1 MGVRNSCPFGR
12 GCATAW
18 RPVGPSERPFT
29 PKTALW
35 YDNGQRRITMSY
47 RFCLGAS
54 GSGKSRELHKWV
66 TKRAGKALDERDF
79 SKSFLIVVPDQY
91 TMQTQKEMVLAA
103 GERGGILNV
112 DVLSFGRLSHRIF
125 EEVGADERGVLDD
138 MGKTLLLRRL
148 VSRCRK
154 DLTILGSG
162 IEKPGM
168 IAEVKSVIS
177 EFMQYGISPEK
188 TENLARS
195 AAAGGQGG
203 LAARLRDLRILY
215 EAFLEERR
223 DRYITGEETLDLL
236 AEAIP
241 ESELIRE
248 STIVFDGFTGF
259 TPVQYRVLL
268 ALMQNAQEVIFSL
281 DYEEDGG
288 MPIRRVMQGEG
299 YEEQD
304 LFCLTRKTVAQICR
318 MAEQNA
324 IAHERD
330 WYMDNAE
337 GGKAPVRFVGN
348 PALAHLEKALFR
360 YPVRPYRSQKKESL
374 PVHLF
379 LSSNPAAEVR
389 QMFLRI
395 HELIEA
401 KGYHYR
407 DFAVVTGNLPDYED
421 EIRIGADRMGIPVY
435 LDTNRAVL
443 QNPLTETIRGGL
455 EIGSGDY
462 SYETVFRYLRS
473 GLTGLAEDEVDR
485 LENYCLRRGIASRK
499 RWETAFDGEF
509 EEMRTKFLAGI
520 GPLKNLGHSTAME
533 RTRALYAFLTGIRA
547 GEQMQTQADRFEKAG
562 EMAASMEYRQIY
574 GAVIHLLDELYELLG
589 DEKISARD
597 FQELVEAGFEEIRL
611 GTLPQQADRILVGD
625 MERTR
630 LSEVKVLFFLGVNDG
645 SIPQGASKGGIISD
659 LDREFLQ
666 ESDALLES
674 GGELAP
680 TPRQQMYIQR
690 LYLYMNMT
698 KPRDLLYVSW
708 VKTAG
713 DGGSLRPSYLIGLLQ
728 QLYPGIRVEL
738 PEELP
743 ALRQLASLSDASGLL
758 AGAMRDYADGL
769 YLQNAEKEREFLTI
783 YGFCAGR
790 SRGEWNASQGA
801 LAPSREDAGRRI
813 RRLREAA
820 FLHYR
825 PIPITKKTA
834 ELLYQ
839 KKVQGSVTRLETA
852 AKCYLWQF
860 LQYGLRLK
868 EREEYTLEPK
878 DTGTILHESV
888 QCFGQLLRRK
898 GLSWATCSG
907 EQGRELAE
915 EALAETA
922 GGYHDQILYATA
934 RSSYQVKRLQRILER
949 TVDTLQYQLQ
959 QGDFEPA
966 FLEQSFGRDGALHY
980 DLPGGGILVLE
991 GRIDRVDLCRDGRKL
1006 LVKIVDY
1013 KSGNRELE
1021 LSMMRAGLQLQ
1032 LMLYME
1038 AQVRFLEEKRA
1049 GTEVIPA
1056 AMLYYRFDDPMLD
1069 AKESAG
1075 ILEEM
1080 ERSGEAAAKDM
1091 ELRCIRGRL
1100 RPKGLV
1106 GSETQIL
1113 GHLDRG
1119 LSQGASSSEVIPV
1132 KLLKKGGFSASS
1144 RVISREEYQALRE
1157 ELREKIC
1164 FLAEDIL
1171 EGRTDASPVRM
1182 HKNLSVC
1189 TYCPYQNVCGFDV
1202 RIPGYEYRDIR

>member
-1 MGVRNSCPFGR
+1 MG
-12 GCATAW
+12 
-18 RPVGPSERPFT
+18 
-29 PKTALW
+29 
-35 YDNGQRRITMSY
+35 Y

-54 GSGKSRELHKWV
+54 GAGKSSELHKWV
-66 TKRAGKALDERDF
+66 TERAAEALDRQDF
-79 SKSFLIVVPDQY
+79 SGNFLIVVPDQY

-154 DLTILGSG
+154 DLTILGTG

-177 EFMQYGISPEK
+177 EFMQYGISPQG
-188 TENLARS
+188 TEELARS

-203 LAARLRDLRILY
+203 LAARLRDLKILY
-215 EAFLEERR
+215 EAFLEERK

-241 ESELIRE
+241 GSELIRE

-268 ALMQNAQEVIFSL
+268 ALMQNAREVIFSL
-281 DYEEDGG
+281 DYGEDGG
-288 MPIRRVMQGEG
+288 TPVREVMQGAAF
-299 YEEQD
+299 EEQD
-304 LFCLTRKTVAQICR
+304 LFYLTRKTVAQICR
-318 MAEQNA
+318 MAGQNG
-324 IAHERD
+324 IAHDKD
-330 WYMDNAE
+330 WYIGE
-337 GGKAPVRFVGN
+337 TKGGKGPVRFAGN
-348 PALAHLEKALFR
+348 PALAHLEKSLFR
-360 YPVRPYRSQKKESL
+360 YPARPYRGKEAGEEL

-379 LSSNPAAEVR
+379 LASNPAAEVR

-395 HELIEA
+395 HELIA
-401 KGYHYR
+401 GKGYHYR
-407 DFAVVTGNLPDYED
+407 DIAVVTGNLPAYED
-421 EIRIGADRMGIPVY
+421 EIRICAERMGVPVY

-443 QNPLTETIRGGL
+443 QNPLTETIRGAL
-455 EIGSGDY
+455 EIGGGDY
-462 SYETVFRYLRS
+462 TYETVFRYLRS

-499 RWETAFDGEF
+499 RWETAFDEEF

-520 GPLKNLGHSTAME
+520 GPLRDLGHSTAME

-547 GEQMQTQADRFEKAG
+547 GEQMQALAERFEAAG
-562 EMAASMEYRQIY
+562 RTPAAMEYRQIY

-589 DEKISARD
+589 DEKISAKD
-597 FQELVEAGFEEIRL
+597 FLELVEAGFEEIRL
-611 GTLPQQADRILVGD
+611 GTLPQQTDRILVGD

-645 SIPQGASKGGIISD
+645 SIPQGASRGGLISD

-666 ESDALLES
+666 ESDALAGS

-728 QLYPGIRVEL
+728 QLYPGIPVEI

-743 ALRQLASLSDASGLL
+743 ASRQLASMADASGLL

-769 YLQNAEKEREFLTI
+769 YLHDREKEREFLTI

-790 SRGEWNASQGA
+790 IREERNASGGGA
-801 LAPSREDAGRRI
+801 VPCREDAARRI

-825 PIPITKKTA
+825 PVPVTKRTA

-852 AKCYLWQF
+852 AQCYLRQF
-860 LQYGLRLK
+860 LQYGLRLR

-878 DTGTILHESV
+878 DSGTILHESV
-888 QCFGQLLRRK
+888 QRFGQLLREK
-898 GLSWATCSG
+898 GLPWASYSR
-907 EQGRELAE
+907 EQGAELVKS
-915 EALAETA
+915 ALAETA

-934 RSSYQVKRLQRILER
+934 RSTYQVRRLQRILER

-966 FLEQSFGRDGALHY
+966 YLEQSFGRDEALRY
-980 DLPGGGILVLE
+980 DLPGGGTLVLE
-991 GRIDRVDLCRDGRKL
+991 GRIDRVDLCREGQRL
-1006 LVKIVDY
+1006 FVKIVDY
-1013 KSGNRELE
+1013 KSGNRDLDPV
-1021 LSMMRAGLQLQ
+1021 MMRAGLQLQ

-1038 AQVRFLEEKRA
+1038 AQVRFLEGKRSDA
-1049 GTEVIPA
+1049 EVIPA

-1069 AKESAG
+1069 ARESAG
-1075 ILEEM
+1075 ILEER
-1080 ERSGEAAAKDM
+1080 ERSGEESAIDL
-1091 ELRCIRGRL
+1091 ETHSVRGRL

-1106 GSETQIL
+1106 GSEPEIL
-1113 GHLDRG
+1113 EHLDHG
-1119 LSQGASSSEVIPV
+1119 LAKGASSSEVIPV
-1132 KLLKKGGFSASS
+1132 KLLKKGGFTAASK
-1144 RVISREEYQALRE
+1144 VISKEEYQALRD
-1157 ELREKIC
+1157 ELRERIC
-1164 FLAEDIL
+1164 LLAEDIL
-1171 EGRTDASPVRM
+1171 EGRTDASPVRIS
-1182 HKNLSVC
+1182 KDLSAC
-1189 TYCPYQNVCGFDV
+1189 TYCPYRNVCGFDV
-1202 RIPGYEYRDIR
+1202 RIPGYDYRDIR

>member
-1 MGVRNSCPFGR
+1 MG
-12 GCATAW
+12 
-18 RPVGPSERPFT
+18 
-29 PKTALW
+29 
-35 YDNGQRRITMSY
+35 Y

-54 GSGKSRELHKWV
+54 GAGKSSALHKWAMA
-66 TKRAGKALDERDF
+66 RAGAALDRQDF
-79 SKSFLIVVPDQY
+79 SGNFFIVVPDQY

-125 EEVGADERGVLDD
+125 EEVGADARGVLDD

-154 DLTILGSG
+154 DLVLLGNG

-177 EFMQYGISPEK
+177 EFMQYGISPQKAE
-188 TENLARS
+188 ELAKS

-203 LAARLRDLRILY
+203 LAARLRDLKVLY
-215 EAFLEERR
+215 EAFLEERKN
-223 DRYITGEETLDLL
+223 RYITGEETLDLL
-236 AEAIP
+236 AEAVP
-241 ESELIRE
+241 GSELIRE

-268 ALMQNAQEVIFSL
+268 ALMQNAREVIFSL
-281 DYEEDGG
+281 DYGEDGG
-288 MPIRRVMQGEG
+288 TPIREVMQGASF
-299 YEEQD
+299 EEQD
-304 LFCLTRKTVAQICR
+304 LFSLTRKTVAQICR
-318 MAEQNA
+318 MAAQNG
-324 IAHERD
+324 IVHEED
-330 WYMDNAE
+330 WQIGDAE
-337 GGKAPVRFVGN
+337 GRRSPARFAGN
-348 PALAHLEKALFR
+348 PALAHLEKSLFR
-360 YPVRPYRSQKKESL
+360 YPVRPYQRREARADL

-379 LSSNPAAEVR
+379 LASNPAAEVR

-395 HELIEA
+395 CELIA
-401 KGYHYR
+401 RKGYHYR
-407 DFAVVTGNLPDYED
+407 DFAVVTGNLPAYED
-421 EIRIGADRMGIPVY
+421 EIRIGAERMGIPVY
-435 LDTNRAVL
+435 LDTSRAVL

-455 EIGSGDY
+455 EIGNGDY
-462 SYETVFRYLRS
+462 TYETVFRYLRS
-473 GLTGLAEDEVDR
+473 GLTGLTEDEVDR

-499 RWETAFDGEF
+499 RWETAFDEEF
-509 EEMRTKFLAGI
+509 EEMRVKFLSGI
-520 GPLKNLGHSTAME
+520 GPLRDLGHATAME

-547 GEQMQTQADRFEKAG
+547 GKQLQEQADRFEAAG
-562 EMAASMEYRQIY
+562 STAASMEYRQIY
-574 GAVIHLLDELYELLG
+574 GAVIYLLDELYELLG
-589 DEKISARD
+589 DEKISAKD
-597 FQELVEAGFEEIRL
+597 FLELVEAGFEEIRL

-645 SIPQGASKGGIISD
+645 NIPQGVSRGGLISD

-666 ESDALLES
+666 GTDALS
-674 GGELAP
+674 GSGAELAP

-698 KPRDLLYVSW
+698 KPKDLLYVSW

-728 QLYPGIRVEL
+728 QLYPGIPVEI

-743 ALRQLASLSDASGLL
+743 ASRQLASMADASGLL
-758 AGAMRDYADGL
+758 AGAMRDYADGR
-769 YLQNAEKEREFLTI
+769 YLLDAGREREFLTI

-790 SRGEWNASQGA
+790 RCE
-801 LAPSREDAGRRI
+801 GRRI
-813 RRLREAA
+813 RQLREAA

-825 PIPITKKTA
+825 PVPVTERTA
-834 ELLYQ
+834 RILYQ
-839 KKVQGSVTRLETA
+839 GKVQGSVTRLETA
-852 AKCYLWQF
+852 AQCYLRQF

-878 DTGTILHESV
+878 DSGTILHESV
-888 QCFGQLLRRK
+888 QRFGQLLREK
-898 GLSWATCSG
+898 GLLWASYSRQ
-907 EQGRELAE
+907 QGKELAE
-915 EALAETA
+915 SALTETA

-934 RSSYQVKRLQRILER
+934 RSTYQIKRLQRILER

-966 FLEQSFGRDGALHY
+966 YLEQSFGRDGTFQY
-980 DLPGGGILVLE
+980 DLPGGGVLVLE
-991 GRIDRVDLCRDGRKL
+991 GRIDRVDLCREGERL

-1013 KSGNRELE
+1013 KSGNRDLD

-1038 AQVRFLEEKRA
+1038 AQVRLLERRRP
-1049 GTEVIPA
+1049 GTQVIPA

-1069 AKESAG
+1069 AKESAC

-1080 ERSGEAAAKDM
+1080 GRSSEETARNM
-1091 ELRCIRGRL
+1091 ETHSIRGHL

-1106 GSETQIL
+1106 GSEPEIL
-1113 GHLDRG
+1113 EHLDRG
-1119 LSQGASSSEVIPV
+1119 LASGASSSEVIPV
-1132 KLLKKGGFSASS
+1132 KLLKKGGFAASS
-1144 RVISREEYQALRE
+1144 RVISQEEYQALRD

-1164 FLAEDIL
+1164 LLAEDIL
-1171 EGRTDASPVRM
+1171 EGRTDASPVRIR
-1182 HKNLSVC
+1182 KDLSAC

-1202 RIPGYEYRDIR
+1202 RIPGYDYRDIR